1 MVTWTVLG
9 LEPLSDGT
17 CRQVCPRP
25 DGGILGRD
33 GEQLADGRSSPL
45 QPGGGHARTR
55 THSHAH
61 ARTRTHKF
69 TTLLFFWGPGPEPA
83 GPAEQKDSPSSLRVG
98 EADGGGRDPGLH
110 SRRSRHVAAEM
121 PSRDAHSM
129 NTSVRP
135 L

>member
-1 MVTWTVLG
+1 MTWTVLG

-55 THSHAH
+55 THTHAH

-83 GPAEQKDSPSSLRVG
+83 GPAEQKDSPSSYELAKRTGEAVTQAYTRVG
-98 EADGGGRDPGLH
+98 AATWPQRC
-110 SRRSRHVAAEM
+110 RAEM
-121 PSRDAHSM
+121 HTA
-129 NTSVRP
+129 
-135 L
+135 